1 MPQINCPH
9 CLQPNEVLPEQWQ
22 QYLGRRIVCTHC
34 NGPFD
39 VTGLVSPPSV
49 PPEPPE
55 PSPLDYASGDFPP
68 KHISGGSALLACLI
82 AVVVIVIGGGILVV
96 IVPKF
101 GSNYRGAKMA
111 AARQEISTLEGA
123 INLFQTDNGRF
134 PTSAEGLAALRVQPA
149 TNCQSWHG
157 PYLSHDVVNDPW
169 EHPYV
174 YRVPGKHNRTSFD
187 VFSTGP
193 DGKEGGGDD
202 ICNW

>member
-1 MPQINCPH
+1 MPQITCPH

-22 QYLGRRIVCTHC
+22 QYLGRC

-39 VTGLVSPPSV
+39 PTGQPAPPIVPPV
-49 PPEPPE
+49 PPEPAT
-55 PSPLDYASGDFPP
+55 LDYGSNQSVGKQGMSSGE
-68 KHISGGSALLACLI
+68 IALLVCLI
-82 AVVVIVIGGGILVV
+82 AVVVVVIGGGILRV
-96 IVPKF
+96 IVPNF
-101 GSNYRGAKMA
+101 GVRIVESKVA

-123 INLFQTDNGRF
+123 INLFETDNGRF
-134 PTSAEGLAALRVQPA
+134 PTSAEGLAALRVRPPI
-149 TNCQSWHG
+149 NSQSWNG
-157 PYLSHDVVNDPW
+157 PYLTHDVVNDPW

-174 YRVPGKHNRTSFD
+174 YRIPGKHNRTGFD